1 MSTAIAATLTD
12 TKGNTTALD
21 KQTYAAVR
29 AFLQALGVSTKT
41 GEGKGEARLTTGQA
55 AEILGTSSRTVARL
69 IDAGTLPG
77 SRMGSGHRTVLLS
90 DVMEFK
96 RSSEAGRHAKLER
109 VRDLA
114 AEGGYYEHNDAM
126 EDYLREFE

>member
-1 MSTAIAATLTD
+1 MGATVAATLTD
-12 TKGNTTALD
+12 TRGNTTTLD

-29 AFLQALGVSTKT
+29 AFLQALGVPAKT
-41 GEGKGEARLTTGQA
+41 GEDDGEARLTTGQA

-77 SRMGSGHRTVLLS
+77 SRMGSGYRTVLLS

-96 RSSEAGRHAKLER
+96 RASEAGRRAKLER
-109 VRDLA
+109 ARDLA
-114 AEGGYYEHNDAM
+114 AEGGYYGHNDAM
-126 EDYLREFE
+126 AAYLEELG